1 MSKDSHRN
9 CRIAQGGTGC
19 QGVAAMMPIRIH
31 FFVVLTMLAVASPAF
46 ADGTVLR
53 AKGCGDKV
61 FVSTVN
67 GFSVLTTTELGAADD
82 GDQLEGNTD
91 RDGFASFYIQRS
103 GHRFSASVAEHGLD
117 KSEITTRIAAS
128 CRSATDYNLTSGQVE
143 RAAGCGNKIFVNTVQ
158 GYAVLERLAGG
169 LVYAGDTLTGD
180 FNRAGRATVKDQQ
193 TGAELIVFVDDFQLP
208 KSAAQRKITAS
219 CR

>member
-1 MSKDSHRN
+1 MTRT
-9 CRIAQGGTGC
+9 RFFFFFM
-19 QGVAAMMPIRIH
+19 AAL
-31 FFVVLTMLAVASPAF
+31 FSATAPAF

-61 FVSTVN
+61 FVATEN
-67 GFSVLTTTELGAADD
+67 AFSVLTATELGAADD
-82 GDQLEGNTD
+82 GDKLVGNTD
-91 RDGFASFYIQRS
+91 RLGFSAFFIPQS
-103 GHRFSASVAEHGLD
+103 GRRFSASVDERGLS

-128 CRSATDYNLTSGQVE
+128 CHSATGARPTSGQVE
-143 RAAGCGNKIFVNTVQ
+143 RAAGCGNKIFVNTDQ

-180 FNRAGRATVKDQQ
+180 FSRAGRATIKDRQ
-193 TGAELIVFVDDFQLP
+193 TGAELTVFVDDFQLP
-208 KSAAQRKITAS
+208 KSAAQRKITES